1 MRSCTCFFTRF
12 LSGFLKPEFNPEFN
26 EPYLLLTP
34 LDMQDG
40 IVVFRVPGYTAGH
53 LKVSSPDSLSMAC
66 VSQFT
71 IDSVVL
77 YPRSD
82 SLSSFS
88 ADLTEE
94 LLRERFAGTVCQ
106 LDEFFSME
114 GTE

>member
-26 EPYLLLTP
+26 GPYLLLTP

-53 LKVSSPDSLSMAC
+53 LKVSSPDSLS
-66 VSQFT
+66 
-71 IDSVVL
+71 
-77 YPRSD
+77 
-82 SLSSFS
+82 SFS